1 MLSASTRKP
10 IKGQRAHGCCAC
22 LAAVRHWHRAPRAG
36 RAADSSRVDASIE
49 FDLARHCFKGR
60 LDDNSK
66 APALITQLR
75 SGLRLS
81 VTVAAFNKAAAS
93 VRHRDITNRASGLP
107 DVGGWFCRDI
117 AGCSSVARFK
127 SDIIAEAAWGPKL
140 PSRCGS
146 HGPGP
151 RPSNEPALS
160 ALSNPQ
166 WSNLAWPLD
175 ARCGRTMASKH
186 PAHYRNGPDGTRV
199 PICDRNLLVA
209 AF

>member
-1 MLSASTRKP
+1 MPT
-10 IKGQRAHGCCAC
+10 G
-22 LAAVRHWHRAPRAG
+22 AVPAWRQCGTGTGPPGPAG
-36 RAADSSRVDASIE
+36 LQTAASIE

-127 SDIIAEAAWGPKL
+127 SDIITEAAWGPQL

-151 RPSNEPALS
+151 RLSNEPALS
-160 ALSNPQ
+160 DLG
-166 WSNLAWPLD
+166 LA
-175 ARCGRTMASKH
+175 A
-186 PAHYRNGPDGTRV
+186 
-199 PICDRNLLVA
+199 
-209 AF
+209 